1 MFEGK
6 HIQVG
11 AGRYI
16 QCHGALKRAG
26 EEMVFFGKKDYLLY
40 GDQMVKGKTSQVLE
54 KSLRG
59 SGITF
64 QSEIFEGPSTE
75 KSFGDVAA
83 RVRESGAE
91 IVAGIGGGRIIDIAK
106 AAGDMADVSIFTIPT
121 SAATCA
127 AYAVLYVVYG
137 EDGNVDHSGFL
148 NHEISGVIVDM
159 DLVVNDC
166 PRRYFV
172 SGIVD
177 AMAKKPEFS
186 ITMSHL
192 KDEGMIATS
201 EIATKIADFTYSKYM
216 RDTRQALRDF
226 DDKKDSMLLDDMVN
240 MNIMLTGMVSDL
252 STGGK
257 QLAVAH
263 NFYDAI
269 CCMHKDV
276 RKKYLH
282 GEIVAMAL
290 PLQLAVNGS
299 PEAEIEEFYGHDYAA
314 MEGLLAGADGWM
326 SGFPAVLPKQCRRL
340 QDACFAKDVDAAIAA
355 QNNIQPYIDYFFYD
369 KVNGVPHWQEICK
382 YTLQAQGLD
391 VGLPRKP
398 LGELDDAN
406 KKKIEKLLADM
417 E

>member
-186 ITMSHL
+186 FTMAHL

>member
-16 QCHGALKRAG
+16 QCHGALKRTG
-26 EEMVFFGKKDYLLY
+26 EEMVFFGKKAYLLY

-186 ITMSHL
+186 FTMSHL
-192 KDEGMIATS
+192 KDEGT
-201 EIATKIADFTYSKYM
+201 
-216 RDTRQALRDF
+216 
-226 DDKKDSMLLDDMVN
+226 
-240 MNIMLTGMVSDL
+240 
-252 STGGK
+252 
-257 QLAVAH
+257 
-263 NFYDAI
+263 
-269 CCMHKDV
+269 
-276 RKKYLH
+276 
-282 GEIVAMAL
+282 
-290 PLQLAVNGS
+290 
-299 PEAEIEEFYGHDYAA
+299 
-314 MEGLLAGADGWM
+314 
-326 SGFPAVLPKQCRRL
+326 
-340 QDACFAKDVDAAIAA
+340 
-355 QNNIQPYIDYFFYD
+355 
-369 KVNGVPHWQEICK
+369 
-382 YTLQAQGLD
+382 
-391 VGLPRKP
+391 
-398 LGELDDAN
+398 
-406 KKKIEKLLADM
+406 
-417 E
+417 

>member
-26 EEMVFFGKKDYLLY
+26 EEMVFFGKKAYLLY

-148 NHEISGVIVDM
+148 NHEISGGIVDM

-166 PRRYFV
+166 PRRYFGSV
-172 SGIVD
+172 IVD

-186 ITMSHL
+186 FTMSHL

>member
-1 MFEGK
+1 MP
-6 HIQVG
+6 
-11 AGRYI
+11 R
-16 QCHGALKRAG
+16 
-26 EEMVFFGKKDYLLY
+26 
-40 GDQMVKGKTSQVLE
+40 
-54 KSLRG
+54 
-59 SGITF
+59 
-64 QSEIFEGPSTE
+64 
-75 KSFGDVAA
+75 
-83 RVRESGAE
+83 
-91 IVAGIGGGRIIDIAK
+91 

-186 ITMSHL
+186 FTMSHL

>member
-186 ITMSHL
+186 FTMSHL

-340 QDACFAKDVDAAIAA
+340 QDACFAK
-355 QNNIQPYIDYFFYD
+355 
-369 KVNGVPHWQEICK
+369 
-382 YTLQAQGLD
+382 
-391 VGLPRKP
+391 
-398 LGELDDAN
+398 
-406 KKKIEKLLADM
+406 
-417 E
+417 

>member
-26 EEMVFFGKKDYLLY
+26 EEMVFFGKKAYLLY
-40 GDQMVKGKTSQVLE
+40 GDDVVKGKTSQVLE
-54 KSLRG
+54 ESLRG

-75 KSFGDVAA
+75 KNFGEVAA

-106 AAGDMADVSIFTIPT
+106 AAGDMADASIFTIPT

-186 ITMSHL
+186 FTMAHL

-216 RDTRQALRDF
+216 RDTRQALKDF
-226 DDKKDSMLLDDMVN
+226 DDGKDSMLIDDMVN

>member
-26 EEMVFFGKKDYLLY
+26 EEMVFFGKKAYLLY
-40 GDQMVKGKTSQVLE
+40 GDDVVKGKSSQVLE
-54 KSLRG
+54 ESLRK

-75 KSFGDVAA
+75 KSFGEVAA

-106 AAGDMADVSIFTIPT
+106 AAGDMADASIFTIPT

-186 ITMSHL
+186 FTMAHL

-216 RDTRQALRDF
+216 RDTRQALKDF
-226 DDKKDSMLLDDMVN
+226 DDGKDSMLIDDMVN

>member
-1 MFEGK
+1 M
-6 HIQVG
+6 
-11 AGRYI
+11 
-16 QCHGALKRAG
+16 
-26 EEMVFFGKKDYLLY
+26 
-40 GDQMVKGKTSQVLE
+40 
-54 KSLRG
+54 
-59 SGITF
+59 
-64 QSEIFEGPSTE
+64 
-75 KSFGDVAA
+75 
-83 RVRESGAE
+83 
-91 IVAGIGGGRIIDIAK
+91 
-106 AAGDMADVSIFTIPT
+106 
-121 SAATCA
+121 
-127 AYAVLYVVYG
+127 
-137 EDGNVDHSGFL
+137 DHSGFL

-186 ITMSHL
+186 FTMSHL

-290 PLQLAVNGS
+290 PLQLAVRLPGRTSKTVPQTPGCLLRKRCGCSHRS
-299 PEAEIEEFYGHDYAA
+299 PEQY
-314 MEGLLAGADGWM
+314 
-326 SGFPAVLPKQCRRL
+326 PA
-340 QDACFAKDVDAAIAA
+340 I
-355 QNNIQPYIDYFFYD
+355 
-369 KVNGVPHWQEICK
+369 H
-382 YTLQAQGLD
+382 
-391 VGLPRKP
+391 
-398 LGELDDAN
+398 
-406 KKKIEKLLADM
+406 
-417 E
+417 

>member
-106 AAGDMADVSIFTIPT
+106 AAGDMADASIFTIPT

-186 ITMSHL
+186 FTMAHL

-216 RDTRQALRDF
+216 RDTRQALKDF
-226 DDKKDSMLLDDMVN
+226 DDGKDSMLIDDMVN

>member
-26 EEMVFFGKKDYLLY
+26 EEMVFFGKKAYLLY
-40 GDQMVKGKTSQVLE
+40 GDDVVKGKTSQVLE
-54 KSLRG
+54 ESLRE

-75 KSFGDVAA
+75 KSFGEVAA

-106 AAGDMADVSIFTIPT
+106 AAGDMVDASIFTIPT

-186 ITMSHL
+186 FTMAHL

>member
-26 EEMVFFGKKDYLLY
+26 EEMVFFGKKAYLLY
-40 GDQMVKGKTSQVLE
+40 GDDVVKGKTSQVLE
-54 KSLRG
+54 ESLRE

-75 KSFGDVAA
+75 KSFGEVAA

-106 AAGDMADVSIFTIPT
+106 AAGDMADASIFTIPT

-186 ITMSHL
+186 FTMAHL

-216 RDTRQALRDF
+216 RDTRQALKDF
-226 DDKKDSMLLDDMVN
+226 DDGKDSMLIDDMVN
-240 MNIMLTGMVSDL
+240 MNIMPVSYTHLPEGDRINLKSKL
-252 STGGK
+252 S
-257 QLAVAH
+257 Q
-263 NFYDAI
+263 
-269 CCMHKDV
+269 
-276 RKKYLH
+276 YLSIANMCSNGYIKELELVVH
-282 GEIVAMAL
+282 EKEDMDRLIEFMLSGENL
-290 PLQLAVNGS
+290 
-299 PEAEIEEFYGHDYAA
+299 
-314 MEGLLAGADGWM
+314 
-326 SGFPAVLPKQCRRL
+326 K
-340 QDACFAKDVDAAIAA
+340 
-355 QNNIQPYIDYFFYD
+355 
-369 KVNGVPHWQEICK
+369 
-382 YTLQAQGLD
+382 
-391 VGLPRKP
+391 
-398 LGELDDAN
+398 
-406 KKKIEKLLADM
+406 
-417 E
+417 

>member
-26 EEMVFFGKKDYLLY
+26 EEMVFFGKKAYLLY

-186 ITMSHL
+186 FTMAHL

>member
-26 EEMVFFGKKDYLLY
+26 EEMVFFGKKAYLLY

-186 ITMSHL
+186 FTMAHL

-226 DDKKDSMLLDDMVN
+226 ADKKDSMLLDDMVN

>member
-26 EEMVFFGKKDYLLY
+26 EEMVFFGKKAYLLY
-40 GDQMVKGKTSQVLE
+40 GDDVVKGKTSQVLE
-54 KSLRG
+54 ESLRE

-75 KSFGDVAA
+75 KSFGEVAA

-106 AAGDMADVSIFTIPT
+106 AAGDMVDASIFTIPT

-186 ITMSHL
+186 FTMAHL

-216 RDTRQALRDF
+216 RDTRQALKDF
-226 DDKKDSMLLDDMVN
+226 DDGKDSMLIDDMVN

>member
-26 EEMVFFGKKDYLLY
+26 EEMVFFGKKAYLLY
-40 GDQMVKGKTSQVLE
+40 GDDVVKGKTSQVLE
-54 KSLRG
+54 ESLRE

-75 KSFGDVAA
+75 KSFGEVAA

-106 AAGDMADVSIFTIPT
+106 AAGDMADASIFTIPT

-186 ITMSHL
+186 FTMAHL

-216 RDTRQALRDF
+216 RDTRQALKDF
-226 DDKKDSMLLDDMVN
+226 DDGKDSMLIDDMVN

-355 QNNIQPYIDYFFYD
+355 QKNIQPYIDYFFYD

>member
-26 EEMVFFGKKDYLLY
+26 EEMVFFGKKAYLLY
-40 GDQMVKGKTSQVLE
+40 GDDVVKGKSSQVLE
-54 KSLRG
+54 ESLRK

-75 KSFGDVAA
+75 KNFGEVAA

-106 AAGDMADVSIFTIPT
+106 AAGDMADASIFTIPT

-137 EDGNVDHSGFL
+137 EDGNVDYSGFL

-186 ITMSHL
+186 FTMAHL

-216 RDTRQALRDF
+216 RDTRQALKDF
-226 DDKKDSMLLDDMVN
+226 DDGKDSMLIDDMVN

>member
-1 MFEGK
+1 M
-6 HIQVG
+6 
-11 AGRYI
+11 
-16 QCHGALKRAG
+16 
-26 EEMVFFGKKDYLLY
+26 
-40 GDQMVKGKTSQVLE
+40 
-54 KSLRG
+54 
-59 SGITF
+59 
-64 QSEIFEGPSTE
+64 
-75 KSFGDVAA
+75 
-83 RVRESGAE
+83 
-91 IVAGIGGGRIIDIAK
+91 AGIGGGRIIGIAK

-186 ITMSHL
+186 FTMSHL

-355 QNNIQPYIDYFFYD
+355 QKNIQPYIDYFFYD

>member
-26 EEMVFFGKKDYLLY
+26 EEMVFFGKKAYLLY
-40 GDQMVKGKTSQVLE
+40 GDDVVKGKSSQVLE
-54 KSLRG
+54 ESLRK

-75 KSFGDVAA
+75 KNFGEVAA

-106 AAGDMADVSIFTIPT
+106 AAGDMADASIFTIPT

-137 EDGNVDHSGFL
+137 EDGNVDYSGFL

-186 ITMSHL
+186 FTMAHL

-216 RDTRQALRDF
+216 RDTRQALKDF
-226 DDKKDSMLLDDMVN
+226 DDGKDSMLIDDMVN

-355 QNNIQPYIDYFFYD
+355 QKNIQPYIDYFFYD

>member
-1 MFEGK
+1 
-6 HIQVG
+6 
-11 AGRYI
+11 
-16 QCHGALKRAG
+16 
-26 EEMVFFGKKDYLLY
+26 
-40 GDQMVKGKTSQVLE
+40 
-54 KSLRG
+54 
-59 SGITF
+59 
-64 QSEIFEGPSTE
+64 
-75 KSFGDVAA
+75 
-83 RVRESGAE
+83 
-91 IVAGIGGGRIIDIAK
+91 
-106 AAGDMADVSIFTIPT
+106 
-121 SAATCA
+121 
-127 AYAVLYVVYG
+127 
-137 EDGNVDHSGFL
+137 
-148 NHEISGVIVDM
+148 
-159 DLVVNDC
+159 
-166 PRRYFV
+166 
-172 SGIVD
+172 
-177 AMAKKPEFS
+177 
-186 ITMSHL
+186 MSHL

>member
-26 EEMVFFGKKDYLLY
+26 EEMVFFGKKAYLLY

-177 AMAKKPEFS
+177 AMAKKPEFNF
-186 ITMSHL
+186 TMSHL

-216 RDTRQALRDF
+216 RDTKQALRDF

-314 MEGLLAGADGWM
+314 MEGLLAGADGWL

>member
-26 EEMVFFGKKDYLLY
+26 EEMVFFGKKAYLLY
-40 GDQMVKGKTSQVLE
+40 GDDVVKGKTSQVLE
-54 KSLRG
+54 ESLRE

-75 KSFGDVAA
+75 KSFGEVAA

-106 AAGDMADVSIFTIPT
+106 AAGDMADASIFTIPT

-186 ITMSHL
+186 FTMAHL

-216 RDTRQALRDF
+216 RDTRQALKDF
-226 DDKKDSMLLDDMVN
+226 DDGKDSMLIDDMVN

-257 QLAVAH
+257 QLAV
-263 NFYDAI
+263 
-269 CCMHKDV
+269 
-276 RKKYLH
+276 
-282 GEIVAMAL
+282 
-290 PLQLAVNGS
+290 NGR
-299 PEAEIEEFYGHDYAA
+299 PEAEIEELKAFLREVGIPVSIREA
-314 MEGLLAGADGWM
+314 
-326 SGFPAVLPKQCRRL
+326 
-340 QDACFAKDVDAAIAA
+340 
-355 QNNIQPYIDYFFYD
+355 
-369 KVNGVPHWQEICK
+369 GVPQD
-382 YTLQAQGLD
+382 GLE
-391 VGLPRKP
+391 
-398 LGELDDAN
+398 ELITYVHRVTIPD
-406 KKKIEKLLADM
+406 DM
-417 E
+417 ELLEQIRDGFKYIM

>member
-1 MFEGK
+1 
-6 HIQVG
+6 
-11 AGRYI
+11 
-16 QCHGALKRAG
+16 
-26 EEMVFFGKKDYLLY
+26 
-40 GDQMVKGKTSQVLE
+40 
-54 KSLRG
+54 
-59 SGITF
+59 
-64 QSEIFEGPSTE
+64 
-75 KSFGDVAA
+75 
-83 RVRESGAE
+83 
-91 IVAGIGGGRIIDIAK
+91 
-106 AAGDMADVSIFTIPT
+106 MADVSIFTIPT

-186 ITMSHL
+186 FTMSHL

>member
-1 MFEGK
+1 M
-6 HIQVG
+6 
-11 AGRYI
+11 
-16 QCHGALKRAG
+16 
-26 EEMVFFGKKDYLLY
+26 
-40 GDQMVKGKTSQVLE
+40 
-54 KSLRG
+54 
-59 SGITF
+59 
-64 QSEIFEGPSTE
+64 
-75 KSFGDVAA
+75 
-83 RVRESGAE
+83 
-91 IVAGIGGGRIIDIAK
+91 AGIGGGRLIDIAK

-186 ITMSHL
+186 FTMSHL

-226 DDKKDSMLLDDMVN
+226 DDKKDGMLLDDMVN
-240 MNIMLTGMVSDL
+240 MNIMLPGMVSAL

>member
-1 MFEGK
+1 
-6 HIQVG
+6 
-11 AGRYI
+11 
-16 QCHGALKRAG
+16 
-26 EEMVFFGKKDYLLY
+26 
-40 GDQMVKGKTSQVLE
+40 
-54 KSLRG
+54 
-59 SGITF
+59 
-64 QSEIFEGPSTE
+64 
-75 KSFGDVAA
+75 
-83 RVRESGAE
+83 
-91 IVAGIGGGRIIDIAK
+91 
-106 AAGDMADVSIFTIPT
+106 MADVSIFTIPT

-186 ITMSHL
+186 FTMSHL

-263 NFYDAI
+263 NFYDAV

>member
-26 EEMVFFGKKDYLLY
+26 EEMVFFGKKAYLLY
-40 GDQMVKGKTSQVLE
+40 GDDVVKEKSSQVLE
-54 KSLRG
+54 ESLRK

-75 KSFGDVAA
+75 KSFGEVAA

-106 AAGDMADVSIFTIPT
+106 AAGDMADASIFTIPT

-186 ITMSHL
+186 FTMAHL

-216 RDTRQALRDF
+216 RDTRQALKDF
-226 DDKKDSMLLDDMVN
+226 DDGKDSMLIDDMVN

>member
-26 EEMVFFGKKDYLLY
+26 EEMVFFGKKAYLLY
-40 GDQMVKGKTSQVLE
+40 GDDLVKGKTSQVLE
-54 KSLRG
+54 ESLRE

-75 KSFGDVAA
+75 KSFGEVAA

-106 AAGDMADVSIFTIPT
+106 AAGDMVDASIFTIPT

-186 ITMSHL
+186 FTMAHL